1 MGDHNRNS
9 DTTWINIRIPAE
21 VRAQIERLAEL
32 HDRPLGRECSVALR
46 QYVERE
52 EAVLDA
58 A

>member
-52 EAVLDA
+52 EAVT
-58 A
+58 